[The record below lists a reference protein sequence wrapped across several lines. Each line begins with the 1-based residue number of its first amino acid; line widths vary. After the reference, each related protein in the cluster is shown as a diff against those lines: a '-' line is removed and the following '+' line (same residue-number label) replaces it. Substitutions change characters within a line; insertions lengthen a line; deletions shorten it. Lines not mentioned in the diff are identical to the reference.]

1 MAETLPIVVPVRY
14 SGGGL
19 TMQSTS
25 SRLSAEG
32 VFVRG
37 VVTPK
42 QGALVSLQLT
52 LPSGPRP
59 VEARGTVT
67 ERVSPGDRGK
77 EAGFWVRFDTISG
90 DGNAVL
96 AALIRDR
103 SSGGAAKRAFERIP
117 AHLKVTWP
125 SAREFLVTYAENI
138 SAGGIYVVT
147 PTPPELGEVVDISLE
162 LPDGPAPAR
171 TKAAVIQRLTP
182 DEAKKRGRQ
191 PGAGLQ
197 FVGSDDEF
205 RRRLDLCIE
214 NLLARPV

>member
-42 QGALVSLQLT
+42 QGSLVSLKLT
-52 LPSGPRP
+52 LPGGTGT
-59 VEARGTVT
+59 VEATGTVT
-67 ERVSPGDRGK
+67 ERVAPGEKGK
-77 EAGFWVRFDTISG
+77 EAGFWTRFDKIE
-90 DGNAVL
+90 GNGAALL
-96 AALIRDR
+96 AGLIRDR
-103 SSGGAAKRAFERIP
+103 GTTGGAVKRSFERIP
-117 AHLKVTWP
+117 TSLKVTWP

-138 SAGGIYVVT
+138 SAGGIYVLT
-147 PTPPELGEVVDISLE
+147 PNPPELGEVVDISLA

-214 NLLARPV
+214 NLLKA

>member
-1 MAETLPIVVPVRY
+1 M
-14 SGGGL
+14 
-19 TMQSTS
+19 
-25 SRLSAEG
+25 
-32 VFVRG
+32 
-37 VVTPK
+37 VTPK
-42 QGALVSLQLT
+42 QGALVALQLT
-52 LPSGPRP
+52 MPAGTGT

-67 ERVSPGDRGK
+67 ERVTTGEKGK
-77 EAGFWVRFDTISG
+77 EAGFWVRFDQMAPEGS
-90 DGNAVL
+90 ALL
-96 AALIRDR
+96 AGLMRDR
-103 SSGGAAKRAFERIP
+103 GAGGGAKRAFERVP
-117 AHLKVTWP
+117 ARMKVTWP

-138 SAGGIYVVT
+138 SAGGIYVLT

-214 NLLARPV
+214 NLLKA